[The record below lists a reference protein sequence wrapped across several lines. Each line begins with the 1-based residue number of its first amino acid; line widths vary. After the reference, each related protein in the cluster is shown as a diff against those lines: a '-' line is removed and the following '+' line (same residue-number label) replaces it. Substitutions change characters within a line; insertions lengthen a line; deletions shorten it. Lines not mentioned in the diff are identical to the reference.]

1 VNSACLAANSTGNS
15 IYRFSLYSLLLL
27 TTLLGWASP
36 SQAAQRSGSFKVN
49 INLLSTGG
57 PGAAPVTGICRSS
70 NGIGAFGA
78 TLTVICSTGT
88 IVNYSGDTSKLPW
101 APIQG
106 SSFRYLLNVYNA
118 GGPSAVIDSYTG
130 VGTITTW
137 RQIRL
142 NDRDYLEMMVHW

>member
-1 VNSACLAANSTGNS
+1 MAGNSTENS

-27 TTLLGWASP
+27 TTLLGWAFP
-36 SQAAQRSGSFKVN
+36 GLAAQNSGSFNVN
-49 INLLSTGG
+49 INLLSGSG
-57 PGAAPVTGICRSS
+57 PGAAPSTGICRSS

-78 TLTVICSTGT
+78 TITVICSTGT
-88 IVNYSGDTSKLPW
+88 LVTYSGDASKLPW
-101 APIQG
+101 APMQD